1 MIKYK
6 ICLLILK
13 NVQMETDAWNL
24 SFWNT
29 EIIVIRIEFWQK
41 RRGRYFLAVFFTD

>member
-29 EIIVIRIEFWQK
+29 EIIVIRIEFRQK